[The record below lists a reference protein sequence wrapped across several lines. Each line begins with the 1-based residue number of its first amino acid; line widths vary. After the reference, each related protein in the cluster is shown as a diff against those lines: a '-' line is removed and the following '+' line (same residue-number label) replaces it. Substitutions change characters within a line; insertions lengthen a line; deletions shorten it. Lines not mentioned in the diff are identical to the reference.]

1 MKCKKAA
8 MLAKMD
14 GSVEFHEKELIADW
28 ILITYDLPVTAE
40 GNAARS
46 KFLHLAPRLG
56 AMMHTRSVYFMPQT
70 QESEVAA
77 LELSRVG
84 KVFVWTSNLQGEKSK
99 ELTEIYDSRI
109 KDEIK
114 VVLRRLARIRN
125 HIKDGK
131 EGFAERMLDGTV
143 QQFNMALYAVIQRG
157 NRKMMD
163 AMLSIRKEI
172 IALQKEL
179 V

>member
-14 GSVEFHEKELIADW
+14 GKVEFHEKELVEDW
-28 ILITYDLPVTAE
+28 ILITYDLPVTKE

-46 KFLHLAPRLG
+46 KFLHLAPHLG

-70 QESEVAA
+70 QQSEMAA
-77 LELSRVG
+77 LELSRIG

-114 VVLRRLARIRN
+114 VVLLRLNRIRK
-125 HIKDGK
+125 HIK
-131 EGFAERMLDGTV
+131 EERWGFAQRMIDGTI
-143 QQFNMALYAVIQRG
+143 QQFNLALYAVIQRG
-157 NRKMMD
+157 NKKMME
-163 AMLSIRKEI
+163 AMIDIRKEI
-172 IALQKEL
+172 IKLQEE
-179 V
+179 VA